1 MKHKSTKFNWSIP
14 QKDGCG
20 IYELFVNGDK
30 TVQGRVA
37 FKHIVTEGYTYL
49 ELIEAAPQNIGIL
62 GVYEGVGGHLFAIA
76 CKHSFEAGND
86 GYVQFEP
93 NEINRT
99 LS

>member
-14 QKDGCG
+14 QKDGCE

-62 GVYEGVGGHLFAIA
+62 GVYEGVGGHLLLPVSIVLRR
-76 CKHSFEAGND
+76 GMMDMYNLN
-86 GYVQFEP
+86 QRR
-93 NEINRT
+93 N
-99 LS
+99 